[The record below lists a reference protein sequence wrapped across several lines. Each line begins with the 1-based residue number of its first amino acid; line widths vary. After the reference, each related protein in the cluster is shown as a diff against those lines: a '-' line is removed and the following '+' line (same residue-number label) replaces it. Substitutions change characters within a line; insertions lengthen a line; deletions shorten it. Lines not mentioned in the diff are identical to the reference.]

1 MWLNSALV
9 LPGAAN
15 KWEGVPWTPFENP
28 LKLEG
33 TPAEPAL
40 LLLPVKAY
48 PTGPSKADRI

>member
-15 KWEGVPWTPFENP
+15 KWEGVPWTPFENL